1 MLDSQGYLGVIDWSS
16 PVCLWLRLTMLKV
29 GKAWSAEER
38 QGMAAKDTAWG
49 DVQYS
54 QASERPVLT
63 REVF

>member
-1 MLDSQGYLGVIDWSS
+1 
-16 PVCLWLRLTMLKV
+16 MLKV

-54 QASERPVLT
+54 QASERSVLT